1 MAAKNASD
9 ADEKKVDDLER
20 VRIKRKKRKK
30 NRKLK
35 IMFMIIVGAA
45 VALITFFTIFNM
57 TYGSYKIEESWSRE
71 SDTNT
76 EFVPYNNG
84 YIRYGSSGA
93 AFVTSAG
100 EQQWNVSYSMQNPT
114 IHQKD
119 NNLVIGDVGG
129 NTVVMLNEKGEVGR
143 INTEY
148 NIDIPLSSFYSLES
162 FTGVTL

>member
-57 TYGSYKIEESWSRE
+57 TYGSYKIEE
-71 SDTNT
+71 
-76 EFVPYNNG
+76 
-84 YIRYGSSGA
+84 
-93 AFVTSAG
+93 
-100 EQQWNVSYSMQNPT
+100 
-114 IHQKD
+114 
-119 NNLVIGDVGG
+119 
-129 NTVVMLNEKGEVGR
+129 
-143 INTEY
+143 
-148 NIDIPLSSFYSLES
+148 
-162 FTGVTL
+162 

>member
-1 MAAKNASD
+1 MQ
-9 ADEKKVDDLER
+9 
-20 VRIKRKKRKK
+20 
-30 NRKLK
+30 
-35 IMFMIIVGAA
+35 
-45 VALITFFTIFNM
+45 LITFFTIFNM
-57 TYGSYKIEESWSRE
+57 TYRVNIKIEESGSRE

-143 INTEY
+143 TIL
-148 NIDIPLSSFYSLES
+148 NIIS
-162 FTGVTL
+162 